1 MATDHPLNCLE
12 QLEDHHDWECSTCAE
27 DFHTS
32 TSPPWYTDDKFLVCS
47 QCIRSRFQAA
57 VDSGVDWP
65 ARWGGIALDVEHY
78 RNILDDELYN
88 AYIAKAQDKAQEPKP
103 SAHEIPE
110 GLTLGVD
117 IQRCPGC
124 KKLIGLIDGCNH
136 IVCELCMKNFC
147 FICGEEALDDGSNHW
162 APGGCPRYGLRD
174 SARAIYDNVVDDQEE
189 EEEEEEV
196 LPPWLIVGGD
206 GAAIPTLGITN
217 FNMAMQTSTPETQN
231 VLRRF
236 VDRSRP
242 VLAEEDFRI
251 ALRAMGTN
259 HPLSGIPDHDWY
271 SALFVA
277 SRRAQHRRFLII
289 LLIIAFESEDLP
301 DQLPPPEKSY
311 YARVPPL
318 SIILNHPLAR
328 TFDMGTAESRR
339 QAYRW
344 IATQVTEASVPA
356 EDPPRQG
363 NSALLTNI
371 LGADADAMI
380 IAETLD
386 EFDRFHAH
394 RLTDDSVL
402 LHVRG
407 GEPSEDLA
415 NYFGDMVDG
424 FEGFFTDDL

>member
-1 MATDHPLNCLE
+1 MALKTLWSALTGKMTLSGTKDFCRSQPDTYAVRIAEISPALLYLPNSPDANSPICNPRSFRVSCLSFNPTLFRTRTSTGMATDHPLNCPE

-47 QCIRSRFQAA
+47 ECIRSRFQAA

-78 RNILDDELYN
+78 RHILDDELYN
-88 AYIAKAQDKAQEPKP
+88 AYIAKSQEKAQEPEP

-147 FICGEEALDDGSNHW
+147 FICGEEAFDDGSNHW

-174 SARAIYDNVVDDQEE
+174 SARAIYDNVVDDQETSGEEE

-206 GAAIPTLGITN
+206 GAAMPTRGITS

-277 SRRAQHRRFLII
+277 ARRVQHRRFLII

-301 DQLPPPEKSY
+301 DQPPPPE
-311 YARVPPL
+311 
-318 SIILNHPLAR
+318 
-328 TFDMGTAESRR
+328 
-339 QAYRW
+339 
-344 IATQVTEASVPA
+344 
-356 EDPPRQG
+356 
-363 NSALLTNI
+363 
-371 LGADADAMI
+371 
-380 IAETLD
+380 
-386 EFDRFHAH
+386 
-394 RLTDDSVL
+394 
-402 LHVRG
+402 
-407 GEPSEDLA
+407 PS
-415 NYFGDMVDG
+415 
-424 FEGFFTDDL
+424 